1 MDQEKDTLDFS
12 MDDILRQLQE
22 ATLEN
27 DAMDAAAP
35 ETATEEEPAPAFTQE
50 APEEDVSPVLPEPS
64 VEIEAEEIT
73 TLEFPLPEEPV
84 TADALEFAQLAF
96 SQVAQEPSSSPD
108 PLSSTDPLGSF
119 VPTED
124 FGAEEAAPAAQEE
137 VPPLFAEESPYHSPA

>member
-1 MDQEKDTLDFS
+1 MDHEKDTMDFS

-35 ETATEEEPAPAFTQE
+35 ETAAEDSEAAPTFTEA
-50 APEEDVSPVLPEPS
+50 APEEESAPVLPEPS

-73 TLEFPLPEEPV
+73 TLEFSLPEKPV

-96 SQVAQEPSSSPD
+96 SQVEIGRASCRER
-108 PLSSTDPLGSF
+108 
-119 VPTED
+119 V
-124 FGAEEAAPAAQEE
+124 
-137 VPPLFAEESPYHSPA
+137 